1 MTLTSQFGTQEH
13 PILVLTDHALEGWNR
28 ERERERENEK
38 RRNLNPQKHIR
49 T

>member
-13 PILVLTDHALEGWNR
+13 PISLLTDHILEGWN
-28 ERERERENEK
+28 RERERENEK
-38 RRNLNPQKHIR
+38 RRNINPQKHIR